1 MINLPHLVE
10 RIHFLVKTHQNI
22 FEIKGTTKVM
32 GSQNDKQEI
41 RIL

>member
-22 FEIKGTTKVM
+22 FEIKGTKVM